1 MKKIVSLVL
10 TLCMLVAC
18 AMTFTPVYADGEDL
32 IVKAG
37 EVTGDVGDTVVLP
50 IYVKSAEV
58 LTQVKISLTYNDK
71 ALKQTKGELAT
82 ITGVTLLSQC
92 DNGSVGS
99 AYKSGNY
106 VIIGVLSGTLQPADF
121 EPVYYATFEIIGDEP
136 EYPIALAIEEEHHA
150 GSTSAVVNGKIKVSA
165 IDNSTEIQAVYNE
178 DSEKM
183 TVTVPATA
191 QGAISIPSKKVEKI
205 TVKKG
210 ASIDKLILTDSVEE
224 IGNKALTGWSGDIY
238 LMGNAVIGNQAF
250 GYKYDDSEDGYV
262 QDCAVVLHGWSNS
275 NAQEYANKVGGTV
288 TFEKLEEFEH
298 AGLQQGAAGNENAFR
313 YISRMKYAEEYKNA
327 KVVITVSGKLGG
339 VDITGKNPKTVSINS
354 VFKKLDNAYG
364 EEKVV
369 ADGYY
374 YSAINIKGLPTMGVE
389 DYIDFTYTTSVTNP
403 CDSEVVTDTFTV
415 RYTVDGA
422 AELED

>member
-37 EVTGDVGDTVVLP
+37 EVTGSIGDTVVLP
-50 IYVKSAEV
+50 IYVKSAGV

-136 EYPIALAIEEEHHA
+136 EYPIALAIEEEHHT

-165 IDNSTEIQAVYNE
+165 NTGTAVQDEEGYVEIPEEVTKAVIDSSYIESIDAEDGISIVFSKNVTEIGE
-178 DSEKM
+178 S
-183 TVTVPATA
+183 
-191 QGAISIPSKKVEKI
+191 
-205 TVKKG
+205 
-210 ASIDKLILTDSVEE
+210 
-224 IGNKALTGWSGDIY
+224 ALTKWEGEIV
-238 LMGNAVIGNQAF
+238 LMNPSVLIGEKAF
-250 GYKYDDSEDGYV
+250 GYSGKNCNQAVTIRGWKASSAEEYV
-262 QDCAVVLHGWSNS
+262 NE
-275 NAQEYANKVGGTV
+275 NGGSLE
-288 TFEKLEEFEH
+288 FKGLEEFEH

-327 KVVITVSGKLGG
+327 KVVITVSGEIGG
-339 VDITGKNPKTVSINS
+339 AAIAGKNPKTVSINS

-374 YSAINIKGLPTMGVE
+374 YSAINIKSLPTMGAE
-389 DYIDFTYTTSVTNP
+389 DFIDFTYTTYVTNP
-403 CDSEVVTDTFTV
+403 CDSEVMTDTFKV

-422 AELED
+422 AELKD